1 MSLLQRNRPNG
12 REKDGLAGHASGVGV
27 DTVFI
32 QVEEVMEATEKG
44 GMGRREG
51 RACTARAAARGG
63 TTRTGHRGEP
73 ADRRGER
80 RRVLNWDE
88 ARNGTTALPKLRKR
102 ERGASEVGRGGSQG
116 ARQAGTGAGARC

>member
-1 MSLLQRNRPNG
+1 MSLLQRSRPNG
-12 REKDGLAGHASGVGV
+12 RVKDGLAGHASGVGV

-44 GMGRREG
+44 SMGRREG

-73 ADRRGER
+73 ADRREGRAQASAKLGRSTE
-80 RRVLNWDE
+80 WHH
-88 ARNGTTALPKLRKR
+88 GTA
-102 ERGASEVGRGGSQG
+102 
-116 ARQAGTGAGARC
+116 